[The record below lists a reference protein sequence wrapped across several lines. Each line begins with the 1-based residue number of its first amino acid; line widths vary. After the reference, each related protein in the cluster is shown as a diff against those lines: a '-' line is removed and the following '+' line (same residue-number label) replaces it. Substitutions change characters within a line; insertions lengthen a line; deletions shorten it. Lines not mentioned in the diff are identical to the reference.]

1 MTSELVKNIAET
13 AAGYFGAPSLSVS
26 VVSGG
31 EKFEASLGC
40 TERSV
45 FQIGEISKTFLC
57 SALRTSGIDM
67 ERPVTDISSWFR
79 MSSEEL
85 TRQVTLKDIILQR
98 TGLPPHEASWFF
110 NPQLS
115 YRELTGRIRY
125 LDTAFGLRERWCR
138 QDHLFAAASCV
149 LEDVTGKKW
158 NSYCMDQTIRP
169 AGLASTFCS
178 VADMEESGYQDVAA
192 AHLSAYGQ
200 TAEVSLWMTDLLA
213 GGGSM
218 LSCTE
223 DLAEWT
229 DKNAGNVLAESI
241 AVPGEELFGFPPSA
255 VGVREVN
262 YSDGWFIMD
271 MLGEKLICS
280 FGKVGGSAVFTGKVV
295 GHDLSFAAA
304 AGIGV
309 NFCTEAV
316 GFAICEEAIRGEH
329 SDWNKRMTELGKA
342 VYNLK
347 RARNSSFLRRCT
359 DDVFSPSISGKYRNE
374 GYGEIELKEEF
385 GRLFLTVFGLPM
397 RIYATD
403 SDIRVLDATQL
414 LGYALPCRITEER
427 AEILLEPECSEMICF
442 RRQ

>member
-1 MTSELVKNIAET
+1 MPPMYNLIEQRWKMTSELVKNIAET

-26 VVSGG
+26 VISRG

-40 TERSV
+40 TQRTV

-57 SALRTSGIDM
+57 SALRTSGIDTD
-67 ERPVTDISSWFR
+67 RPVADISPWFR

-125 LDTAFGLRERWCR
+125 LDTAFGLRDRWCR

-158 NSYCMDQTIRP
+158 NSYCMDQTIKP
-169 AGLASTFCS
+169 ARLASTFCS

-218 LSCTE
+218 LSCIE
-223 DLAEWT
+223 DKDTLLLRAGEKVPVHEFHYWDTTADGTDMTLTKVSNGKQWNFGYAGETLYAGFPHLYLGGGQLAERF
-229 DKNAGNVLAESI
+229 V
-241 AVPGEELFGFPPSA
+241 SA
-255 VGVREVN
+255 
-262 YSDGWFIMD
+262 
-271 MLGEKLICS
+271 C
-280 FGKVGGSAVFTGKVV
+280 
-295 GHDLSFAAA
+295 
-304 AGIGV
+304 
-309 NFCTEAV
+309 
-316 GFAICEEAIRGEH
+316 
-329 SDWNKRMTELGKA
+329 
-342 VYNLK
+342 
-347 RARNSSFLRRCT
+347 RR
-359 DDVFSPSISGKYRNE
+359 
-374 GYGEIELKEEF
+374 
-385 GRLFLTVFGLPM
+385 
-397 RIYATD
+397 
-403 SDIRVLDATQL
+403 
-414 LGYALPCRITEER
+414 
-427 AEILLEPECSEMICF
+427 
-442 RRQ
+442 